1 MKAKTYTITGEEDG
15 TIDLPDIFETPYR
28 YDLIHK
34 AYTILNSHKFQP
46 KGTHPTAGQDVSA
59 DSNNPPTG
67 RGQSR
72 VAKIRGG
79 GPRQGVAAEVA
90 STRGGRQAHP
100 PKSSR
105 VIHKRIN
112 KKESKL
118 ALCSA
123 IAATASPTLVRGRGH
138 QTDSETLPPVIS
150 DDLEQVTTT
159 KELRR
164 LIDGLGFTQDVER
177 LEMRKARSGKPA
189 LRGRGKKSGKSV
201 LLVARNAGILAKAC
215 GALPGVQAVSADNL
229 SVLDLAP
236 GAVPARLTIYTK
248 GAIERISGIR
258 SPHMAVMN
266 L

>member
-1 MKAKTYTITGEEDG
+1 MRTKAYTASGEEDG
-15 TIDLPDIFETPYR
+15 DIELPEIFETPYR

-34 AYTILNSHKFQP
+34 AYVILNSHKFQP

-59 DSNNPPTG
+59 DSLDPPTG
-67 RGQSR
+67 HGQSR
-72 VAKIRGG
+72 VARIRGG
-79 GPRQGVAAEVA
+79 GRRQGVAAEVA

-105 VIHKRIN
+105 VIRKRIN
-112 KKESKL
+112 KKESRL

-123 IAATASPTLVRGRGH
+123 IAATASPELVRGRGH
-138 QTDSETLPPVIS
+138 RTGAETLPPVIS
-150 DDLEQVTTT
+150 DDVEQVASA
-159 KELRR
+159 KNLQQ
-164 LIDGLGFTQDVER
+164 LLHALGFASDMER
-177 LEMRKARSGKPA
+177 LERRRARSGKSA
-189 LRGRGKKSGKSV
+189 LRGRGKKTGKSV
-201 LLVARNAGILAKAC
+201 LFVARNAGGLAKAC
-215 GALPGVQAVSADNL
+215 GSLPGVQAVSADSL

-236 GAVPARLTIYTK
+236 GAVPARLTVYTR